1 MPFLTIS
8 LTYIIHSNDS
18 HLSYLSPSPVK
29 SYLEDR
35 GRGMTQNQISLE
47 LREGSLSVEVVTGR
61 CHVGIMGKHDPNKPQ
76 SKMSL
81 YNFFMYTCCDE
92 YKKRHHD
99 MWDNIGEFSKN
110 KRWKTLSAKEKQ
122 KFKDLAKR
130 EKSCYDLE
138 TKNYVLPKGDKIKK
152 CGGDPIDQDRPLSAS
167 FCFSLTTTKDQKWT
181 LWSVYWRY
189 CKETGWDVA
198 LEICQR

>member
-29 SYLEDR
+29 SYHEDR
-35 GRGMTQNQISLE
+35 GRGMTPNQISLE

-61 CHVGIMGKHDPNKPQ
+61 CQVDIMGKHDPNKPQ
-76 SKMSL
+76 IKMSL

-122 KFKDLAKR
+122 NFKVWPR
-130 EKSCYDLE
+130 EKHLVV
-138 TKNYVLPKGDKIKK
+138 TWKWRTMFFPKEIRLKKVWGRSNWSGKTPVCLFLFFSNNNQRSKVNKHSGLSIGDTVKK
-152 CGGDPIDQDRPLSAS
+152 LGEMWP
-167 FCFSLTTTKDQKWT
+167 
-181 LWSVYWRY
+181 
-189 CKETGWDVA
+189 
-198 LEICQR
+198 